1 MAQVLGLLSLAF
13 ILVTFPILMYH
24 KVQAIPPSPG
34 YLRNYVLPEQF
45 ERQLDALA
53 AWGYTPITLE
63 EWTEIRAGRQK
74 PPQRPIAITFDD
86 GYRSVYEN
94 AWPMLRRRGMTASV
108 FLVAVCIG
116 KENEWETNEAQQVL
130 MDETEIR
137 EMSAGRISFGSHTF
151 THRPLTALSP
161 TEGLEELTR
170 SRTALESLLGRPV
183 TTLAYPYNKHNRSVR
198 AIARRAGYR
207 AAVLG
212 RGRLNALWT
221 NPQALMRIA
230 IDTQTTVEEFE
241 SRLCRRRYA
250 SGL

>member
-1 MAQVLGLLSLAF
+1 M
-13 ILVTFPILMYH
+13 ITFPILMYH
-24 KVQAIPPSPG
+24 KVQVIPPSPG

-63 EWTEIRAGRQK
+63 QWAEIRDGRQK
-74 PPQRPIAITFDD
+74 PPKRPIGITFDD
-86 GYRSVYEN
+86 GYRCVYEN
-94 AWPMLRRRGMTASV
+94 AWPLLRSRGMTASV
-108 FLVAVCIG
+108 FLVAGCIG
-116 KENEWETNEAQQVL
+116 KANEWEKDEPHQPL
-130 MDETEIR
+130 MNPAEIM
-137 EMSAGRISFGSHTF
+137 EMNAAGICFGSHTF
-151 THRPLTALSP
+151 SHRPLTALSP
-161 TEGLEELTR
+161 AEALEELTR
-170 SRTALESLLGRPV
+170 SRTALESLLGRSV

-241 SRLCRRRYA
+241 NRLCRRRFA
-250 SGL
+250 TGF